1 MTQKTQYSVQI
12 IVYFHKIMHFT
23 DKTVCSNWPGSNVY
37 ISHIAKVFIMTSV
50 HIHLCGRTG
59 NITFTLSF
67 YFVMYND
74 SLFSQH
80 FIQMM

>member
-12 IVYFHKIMHFT
+12 IVYFHRLCILLTKLYVVIGQVAMFT
-23 DKTVCSNWPGSNVY
+23 
-37 ISHIAKVFIMTSV
+37 SHTSLVFIMTSV

-74 SLFSQH
+74 SSFSQH